1 VRPLP
6 GPLRKA
12 LTMEDTIA
20 GIVAALLIIYLL
32 WTLIRPEKF

>member
-1 VRPLP
+1 VRSLSAA
-6 GPLRKA
+6 LREA